1 MPRKTAKEYPTFG
14 RDDLLSGADSGLSN
28 GSGCDPGLN
37 AEAKLAVFPPSPRT
51 IREGRS
57 DRISDSRLGLIMGDL
72 ANWKFPLPHSCVTRC
87 SALYPPSFLE
97 KISCLALVM
106 GEFCDS
112 GQGPGLDGMA
122 KRREI

>member
-1 MPRKTAKEYPTFG
+1 MPCKIAKEIPHFSDETICCPA
-14 RDDLLSGADSGLSN
+14 LIPGLSH

-72 ANWKFPLPHSCVTRC
+72 ATWKFPLPHSYVTRC
-87 SALYPPSFLE
+87 SVQYPPSLFLGRF
-97 KISCLALVM
+97 SCLAMKM
-106 GEFCDS
+106 GE
-112 GQGPGLDGMA
+112 
-122 KRREI
+122 